1 MEQAAPFI
9 RIALY
14 ILAGWL
20 AGRGL
25 PPEAVTIIT
34 SDPAVL
40 AIASEALAAVV
51 AGVALLWW
59 RIAKRFGWS
68 T

>member
-1 MEQAAPFI
+1 MDRAAPFI
-9 RIALY
+9 RIGLY

-25 PPEAVTIIT
+25 PEPVAEILTN
-34 SDPAVL
+34 DPIFLSV
-40 AIASEALAAVV
+40 ISEALAAIV